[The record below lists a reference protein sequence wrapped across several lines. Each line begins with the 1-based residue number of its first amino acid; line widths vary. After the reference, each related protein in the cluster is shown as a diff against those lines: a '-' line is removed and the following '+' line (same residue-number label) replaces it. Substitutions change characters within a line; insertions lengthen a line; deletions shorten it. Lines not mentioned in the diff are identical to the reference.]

1 MLWWFNHCINHNQR
15 LWCSRHIP
23 CLLGSPTTSMR
34 FIPRVQDT
42 VPLTVT
48 TIQDGT
54 WLHVGWQWPPFATA
68 RVAALN
74 PLDLLTWVHSCILAC
89 PCPTKFL
96 FSLTH
101 SIQSGYPILE
111 VRPKLWNAK
120 FSKQKS
126 VVSMDLQSDWET
138 KILMHST
145 YLGITM
151 WYPTMLI
158 RGISLQPPLGVLY
171 FFITTTVPFDVHSEI
186 LDCCL
191 VIFRSTT
198 SCFGVG
204 WFLLFIMYNHINNNT
219 CIPSFWVRWI
229 RRALDCDFITNLTI

>member
-23 CLLGSPTTSMR
+23 CLLRSPTTSMR

-89 PCPTKFL
+89 PGPTKFL

-120 FSKQKS
+120 CSKQKS
-126 VVSMDLQSDWET
+126 VVSIDLQSDWET
-138 KILMHST
+138 KILIHS
-145 YLGITM
+145 ITLASRCDTL
-151 WYPTMLI
+151 PCLS
-158 RGISLQPPLGVLY
+158 GASPFNLHSG
-171 FFITTTVPFDVHSEI
+171 FFIFSSPPPSHSMCTVK
-186 LDCCL
+186 
-191 VIFRSTT
+191 
-198 SCFGVG
+198 
-204 WFLLFIMYNHINNNT
+204 FLTAAL
-219 CIPSFWVRWI
+219 SFFVL
-229 RRALDCDFITNLTI
+229 RRAALELDDFFSSSCTITSITTPVYHPSGYGGSGGHLIAISSPI